1 MHRFLLACTIV
12 LAPLW
17 ASGELSNRRAP
28 GFSLPDSSIRQHDL
42 ADYRGKVIV
51 LEIMLTTCP
60 HCAKFAPVL
69 EEVQKKYAGRVQV
82 LSITNPP
89 DTTTT
94 VGKFIREQGI
104 SYPLLF
110 DCGQAAGSY
119 MLATPQ
125 KPSFDIP
132 HIFLIDQN
140 GFIKNDFG
148 YGVLTTQIFEGRAL
162 FAEIDK
168 LLGTAPASAPA
179 KKAASKK

>member
-1 MHRFLLACTIV
+1 MRKFLLACTV
-12 LAPLW
+12 FLAPLW

-42 ADYRGKVIV
+42 ADYRGKVVV

-60 HCAKFAPVL
+60 HCVKFAPIL

-82 LSITNPP
+82 LSITTPP

-94 VGKFIREQGI
+94 VGKFIRERGL
-104 SYPLLF
+104 SYPVLF

-125 KPSFDIP
+125 KPSFDVP

-148 YGVLTTQIFEGRAL
+148 YDVLTTQIFEGRAL
-162 FAEIDK
+162 FTEIDK
-168 LLGTAPASAPA
+168 LLGTAPAAPP
-179 KKAASKK
+179 SKKTTPKK

>member
-1 MHRFLLACTIV
+1 MRKFLLACTV
-12 LAPLW
+12 FLPSLW

-28 GFSLPDSSIRQHDL
+28 GFSLPDASIRQHDL
-42 ADYRGKVIV
+42 ADYRGELVV

-60 HCAKFAPVL
+60 HCVKFAPIL

-94 VGKFIREQGI
+94 VGKFVREQGA

-110 DCGQAAGSY
+110 DCGQVAGSY

-132 HIFLIDQN
+132 HVFLIDQN
-140 GFIKNDFG
+140 GIIKNDFG

-162 FAEIDK
+162 FTEIDK
-168 LLGTAPASAPA
+168 LLGTAPSGPPA
-179 KKAASKK
+179 KKAAPKK